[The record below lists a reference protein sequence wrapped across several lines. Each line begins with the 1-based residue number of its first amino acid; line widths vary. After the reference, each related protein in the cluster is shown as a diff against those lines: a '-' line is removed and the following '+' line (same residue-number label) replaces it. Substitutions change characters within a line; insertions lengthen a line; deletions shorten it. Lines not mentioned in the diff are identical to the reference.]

1 MTRKKPTSIVLKPT
15 KIRCSCT
22 VLMVGGLDIKTKNIV
37 NQEELQGAVE
47 DASQEM
53 PNCITN

>member
-22 VLMVGGLDIKTKNIV
+22 SVDGGGSRYQAENIV
-37 NQEELQGAVE
+37 NQEELQGAVK
-47 DASQEM
+47 DVSQEM
-53 PNCITN
+53 FNCITN